1 MVLFLI
7 TLEIPRLNFVQIDDF
22 YDVEVDL
29 VRRHLLPQV
38 VVDEFLVGGVETES
52 RGHMGESVH
61 PIPPSSCNCTVSHN
75 KKFSTRVHQQQQLRY
90 HRIDTLQIDVQ
101 QIK

>member
-1 MVLFLI
+1 VYVLFL
-7 TLEIPRLNFVQIDDF
+7 TLEIPRLNFVQIDVF

-61 PIPPSSCNCTVSHN
+61 PIPLIPVTTARGLHN
-75 KKFSTRVHQQQQLRY
+75 KRFSTRFHHQQFKMPLPCS
-90 HRIDTLQIDVQ
+90 
-101 QIK
+101 